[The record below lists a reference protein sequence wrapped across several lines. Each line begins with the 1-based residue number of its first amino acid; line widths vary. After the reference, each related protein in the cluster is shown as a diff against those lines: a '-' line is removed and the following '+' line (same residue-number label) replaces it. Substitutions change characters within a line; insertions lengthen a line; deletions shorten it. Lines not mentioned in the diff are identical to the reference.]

1 MRPARRTGTI
11 RGLLVVLVAVNLLC
25 LWLTPVLQAQ
35 VNSHLDM
42 APVRVLF
49 YGLALSMLI
58 IAGIEMKR
66 RKGWPRVAARLAIAF
81 SLTAWSYHFQHLMC
95 EGCLNSG

>member
-1 MRPARRTGTI
+1 MSPAKRTWTI
-11 RGLLVVLVAVNLLC
+11 RGLLVLLVAVNLLC

-49 YGLALSMLI
+49 YGLALGMLI
-58 IAGIEMKR
+58 VAGIEMKR
-66 RKGWPRVAARLAIAF
+66 RTGWPRVAARLAIAL
-81 SLTAWSYHFQHLMC
+81 SLAAWGYHFQHLMC